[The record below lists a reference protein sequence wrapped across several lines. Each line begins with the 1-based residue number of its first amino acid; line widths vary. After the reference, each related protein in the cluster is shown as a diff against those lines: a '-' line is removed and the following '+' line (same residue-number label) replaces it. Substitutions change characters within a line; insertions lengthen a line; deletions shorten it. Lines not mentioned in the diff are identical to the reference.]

1 MNRELMSSSGS
12 SVAKTC
18 KMNELKKRSNNWTDS
33 ELHSALSTILNQHD
47 SLFGKFKGA
56 TLGNKDKEAKW
67 DEIVMEINSAQYE
80 MHTMVCDAR
89 FIIMDVVAKWPG
101 SVHDSRV
108 FRESRL
114 CAQLENGM
122 DGVLLGDS
130 GYACKK
136 YLMTPYLNPQTQTQE
151 SCGGTRR
158 TVEEVRKMYQNSK
171 QRAKEKFFRSQKTGG
186 GPGEQFSACDN
197 LLLDKL
203 KDTNV
208 LTGIAG
214 GVESGSYSF
223 IIENDHDN
231 SQPGTGACGRSNE
244 NITCTMKF
252 HMYLQRKC
260 RGNLENDQLRW
271 TNCMSWKRREPE

>member
-1 MNRELMSSSGS
+1 
-12 SVAKTC
+12 
-18 KMNELKKRSNNWTDS
+18 MNELKKRSNNWTDS
-33 ELHSALSTILNQHD
+33 ERHSALSTILNQHD

-56 TLGNKDKEAKW
+56 TLGNKAKEAKW
-67 DEIVMEINSAQYE
+67 DEIVMEIN
-80 MHTMVCDAR
+80 
-89 FIIMDVVAKWPG
+89 
-101 SVHDSRV
+101 
-108 FRESRL
+108 
-114 CAQLENGM
+114 
-122 DGVLLGDS
+122 
-130 GYACKK
+130 
-136 YLMTPYLNPQTQTQE
+136 

-223 IIENDHDN
+223 IIENDHDS
-231 SQPGTGACGRSNE
+231 SQPGTGACGRINE
-244 NITCTMKF
+244 NITSVECIQTTSTCASDSALMSSSTDEVPCVFAEK
-252 HMYLQRKC
+252 MQRKS
-260 RGNLENDQLRW
+260 RKRSTDVDELYELEKKRARVELQLAENRVAHENELFELKKAILEKNLEQVFSNSSIIPFNEL
-271 TNCMSWKRREPE
+271 